1 MIENIDILL
10 MFDVVSK
17 FGIEEYSREKLQLG
31 NVPLV
36 GISAAREMQ
45 KCSHGQ
51 GGLKSSFFAP
61 TGAQK
66 ILMYN

>member
-51 GGLKSSFFAP
+51 GWIKEFFLAAK
-61 TGAQK
+61 GAAQ
-66 ILMYN
+66 